1 VTRLFYFC
9 REEIKALK
17 KEILNEPN
25 IIGMITNGAMKMR
38 EYRNFKDYHIEKL
51 QDPEESRIYL
61 DVALEEYQQ
70 DGDTEAFLLAL
81 RDVAEAQGG
90 ITKLAER
97 TRLNRQNLYKVLS
110 SKGNP
115 RFQTVETI
123 LHGLGFR
130 LSVEPVKTA
139 ESVETGE

>member
-1 VTRLFYFC
+1 
-9 REEIKALK
+9 
-17 KEILNEPN
+17 
-25 IIGMITNGAMKMR
+25 MITNGVMKMR
-38 EYRNFKDYHIEKL
+38 QYRNFKDYHIEKL
-51 QDPEESRIYL
+51 RDPEESRIYL

-97 TRLNRQNLYKVLS
+97 TKLNRQNLYKALS

-123 LHGLGFR
+123 LYGLGFR
-130 LSVEPVKTA
+130 LSVEPVDTA
-139 ESVETGE
+139 RSIETSE